1 MMLLVSSQQELQQ
14 SMSCLVMTL
23 RKVDLTLDYCRTVL
37 ARELGWLV
45 NGGQDCKM
53 EDVREGGG
61 LKPDR
66 KPRLLLVV
74 WK

>member
-1 MMLLVSSQQELQQ
+1 
-14 SMSCLVMTL
+14 MTL